1 MTRILKTVGAVVLLT
16 LIGCGNFTLPKKA
29 QVIANP
35 TYNLGLGETSF
46 ALKDYFSIEEL
57 SEMFGTAG
65 EENSS
70 SQVAVYDYIPDPAE
84 NLQRYAIHYSLGKID
99 LDVGSYLEDTNFDDI
114 NIDIPEQKIQ
124 IPTVDFTQSKTI
136 LEKQSGQTVSS
147 NYEISVPVEVSLD
160 TPNSSDGVSV
170 KKLVVQEGFLK
181 IQASNFNGV
190 SFKVDSGNPLTLT
203 IGDED
208 KEVTP
213 SEDGKSGTF
222 DLTGVTLIDTKDNG
236 GFKISGDVNLSGG
249 TVPDGGIKIEITGNI
264 DTIKSVSVELPEDVT
279 EQLERN
285 VAVDVTE
292 MAKSVSSVTFNT
304 VGAEGTFYSTL
315 PEGNEFDVSVAS
327 APLGLENLEQEI
339 SSGEQSVN
347 FFTAKNKTLTMD
359 SLKTGESY
367 KLPFTV
373 SVGLPKDND
382 GYYRFVNVKAGETY
396 TIGAQLKG
404 VLDWSEVSIK
414 QSAFAGEGSPLKG
427 EMSGIDLSSLKTTMD
442 ELFPDQPISSQIEF
456 TEIGIYPFI
465 TKPTGDILN
474 GIEASGVIQMT
485 YTNKDGNN
493 KIVLVGNSD
502 GSAGEIKLVEKGPAL
517 PESSDKPYTQDLDKA
532 VKENKV
538 SAEIDK
544 EEVSGMLNDYP
555 SDLALV
561 YDVKITGAGNEDI
574 SVSKK
579 DIDDI
584 NESGG
589 TTSISMDVVLTVPL
603 RIKLRGDAVTINMKP
618 VENDLLNRNGVS
630 GIDENIRKIFNSLE
644 QVTLAVDYENNFGSG
659 LTVKVKNTPKETSNG
674 MSIESIEAATF
685 EYELEELVASGSQT
699 LKIEIKGS
707 DIKDKILGAYPFAP
721 EITVKLTGEKEKDSD
736 DKYVVKIPREA
747 ELSADLRFSAGAS
760 INGVYDF
767 TKGTFEIVEGN

>member
-16 LIGCGNFTLPKKA
+16 LIGCSNFTLPKKA

-46 ALKDYFSIEEL
+46 ALKGYFSIEEL
-57 SEMFGTAG
+57 SEMFSTAG

-70 SQVAVYDYIPDPAE
+70 SQVAVYDYIPNPAD
-84 NLQRYAIHYSLGKID
+84 NLQQYAIHYSLGKID

-124 IPTVDFTQSKTI
+124 IPTVDLTQTRSI
-136 LEKQSGQTVSS
+136 LENQSGQEIIS
-147 NYEISVPVEVSLD
+147 NWPVSVPVEVSLD

-170 KKLVVQEGFLK
+170 EKLVVEKGSLK
-181 IQASNFNGV
+181 IQASNFGGV
-190 SFKVDSGNPLTLT
+190 SFNVDEGNPLTLT
-203 IGDED
+203 IDGKSIPVE
-208 KEVTP
+208 P
-213 SEDGKSGTF
+213 SEDEKSGTF

-236 GFKISGDVNLSGG
+236 GFQISGDVKLTGG
-249 TVPDGGIKIEITGNI
+249 TVPDGGIKIEITGSI
-264 DTIKSVSVELPEDVT
+264 DTIESVSVQLPEDVT
-279 EQLERN
+279 KQLERK

-292 MAKSVSSVTFNT
+292 MAKSVSSVMFSK

-315 PEGNEFDVSVAS
+315 PEGNEFDVSVKS
-327 APLGLENLEQEI
+327 DPLELEILEQEI

-347 FFTAKNKTLTMD
+347 FTEENKTLTMD

-367 KLPFTV
+367 TLPFTV

-396 TIGAQLKG
+396 TIGAQLKA

-414 QSAFAGEGSPLKG
+414 QTAFAGEGSPLKG

-442 ELFPDQPISSQIEF
+442 QLFPDQPISSQIEF

-465 TKPTGDILN
+465 TKPTGNFEFLKDIK
-474 GIEASGVIQMT
+474 AF
-485 YTNKDGNN
+485 
-493 KIVLVGNSD
+493 
-502 GSAGEIKLVEKGPAL
+502 GEIKMRYSGKEVILLDKNDEINLVDEGPAL

-544 EEVSGMLNDYP
+544 EKVSAMLNAYP

-561 YDVKITGAGNEDI
+561 YDVEITGAGNEDI
-574 SVSKK
+574 SISKEE
-579 DIDDI
+579 IDKI
-584 NESGG
+584 NEKGG

-603 RIKLRGDAVTINMKP
+603 KIKLPEGAVTINMKP
-618 VENDLLNRNGVS
+618 VENDLLNRSEVS

-659 LTVKVKNTPKETSNG
+659 LTVKVKNTPDEISNG
-674 MSIESIEAATF
+674 MSKEDAIF
-685 EYELEELVASGSQT
+685 VYEPEELVASGSQT
-699 LKIEIKGS
+699 LKIEIEGS

-721 EITVKLTGEKEKDSD
+721 EITVKLTGEKEDNSEY
-736 DKYVVKIPREA
+736 KYVKIPREA

>member
-16 LIGCGNFTLPKKA
+16 LIGCSNFTLPKKA

-46 ALKDYFSIEEL
+46 ALKDYFSVQKMQ
-57 SEMFGTAG
+57 EMFGGG
-65 EENSS
+65 EGDAS
-70 SQVAVYDYIPDPAE
+70 SQVAVYDYIPNPEE

-99 LDVGSYLEDTNFDDI
+99 LDVGSYLEDTNFDKI

-124 IPTVDFTQSKTI
+124 IPTVDLTQTQTI
-136 LEKQSGQTVSS
+136 LDKMGGQTVSS
-147 NYEISVPVEVSLD
+147 NYNVSVPVEVSLD

-170 KKLVVQEGFLK
+170 KKLVVQKGSLN
-181 IQASNFNGV
+181 IRASNFAGV
-190 SFKVDSGNPLTLT
+190 SFNVDKGKPLTLT
-203 IGDED
+203 IGDVD
-208 KEVTP
+208 REVEP

-236 GFKISGDVNLSGG
+236 GFKISGDVKLTGG
-249 TVPDGGIKIEITGNI
+249 TVPDGGIKIEITGSI
-264 DTIKSVSVELPEDVT
+264 DTIKSVSVKLPEDVT
-279 EQLERN
+279 KQLERN
-285 VAVDVTE
+285 VAVDMTE
-292 MAKSVSSVTFNT
+292 MAKSVSSVTFNK

-327 APLGLENLEQEI
+327 APLWSENLKQEI
-339 SSGEQSVN
+339 SYGEQSVD
-347 FFTAKNKTLTMD
+347 FTAENKKLTMD

-367 KLPFTV
+367 TLPFTV
-373 SVGLPKDND
+373 SVGLPKDTTD
-382 GYYRFVNVKAGETY
+382 QQFYCFTGVEAGKTY

-414 QSAFAGEGSPLKG
+414 QSAFAGADSPLKG
-427 EMSGIDLSSLKTTMD
+427 KMDDIDLSSLKTTMD
-442 ELFPDQPISSQIEF
+442 ELFPDQPVSSQIEF

-465 TKPTGDILN
+465 TKPTGNFEFLKDIK
-474 GIEASGVIQMT
+474 AF
-485 YTNKDGNN
+485 
-493 KIVLVGNSD
+493 
-502 GSAGEIKLVEKGPAL
+502 GEIKMRYSGKEVILLDKNDEINLVDEGPAL

-544 EEVSGMLNDYP
+544 DKEMVSAMLNAYP

-561 YDVKITGAGNEDI
+561 YDVEITGAGSGDI

-603 RIKLRGDAVTINMKP
+603 KIKLPEGDVTINMKP
-618 VENDLLNRNGVS
+618 VENDLLSRNGVS

-674 MSIESIEAATF
+674 MSIEDATF
-685 EYELEELVASGSQT
+685 EYEPEELVASGSQT
-699 LKIEIKGS
+699 LKIEIEGS

-721 EITVKLTGEKEKDSD
+721 EITVELTGEKDDNSD
-736 DKYVVKIPREA
+736 DRYVKIPREA

>member
-46 ALKDYFSIEEL
+46 ALKDYFSVQKMQ
-57 SEMFGTAG
+57 EMFGGG
-65 EENSS
+65 EGDAS
-70 SQVAVYDYIPDPAE
+70 SQVAVYDYIPNPAE
-84 NLQRYAIHYSLGKID
+84 NIQQYAIHYSLGKID

-124 IPTVDFTQSKTI
+124 IPTVDFTQTQPI
-136 LEKQSGQTVSS
+136 LEELGGQTVSS
-147 NYEISVPVEVSLD
+147 NYEVSVPVEVSLD

-170 KKLVVQEGFLK
+170 KKLVVQEGSLK

-203 IGDED
+203 IDGKSILVE
-208 KEVTP
+208 P

-222 DLTGVTLIDTKDNG
+222 DLTDLTGVTLIDTKDNG

-292 MAKSVSSVTFNT
+292 MAKSVSSVTFNK

-315 PEGNEFDVSVAS
+315 PKGNEFDVSVKLD
-327 APLGLENLEQEI
+327 PLELSETKTIDEPKKD
-339 SSGEQSVN
+339 V
-347 FFTAKNKTLTMD
+347 FFIVQDKPLAMNSLTD
-359 SLKTGESY
+359 NT
-367 KLPFTV
+367 LPFTV

-396 TIGAQLKG
+396 TIQARLKA
-404 VLDWSEVSIK
+404 VLDWSKVSIK
-414 QSAFAGEGSPLKG
+414 QSAFDGADSPLEG
-427 EMSGIDLSSLKTTMD
+427 EMIGIDLSSLKTTMD
-442 ELFPDQPISSQIEF
+442 ELFPDQPVSDQIEF

-474 GIEASGVIQMT
+474 NIEASGVIQMT

-502 GSAGEIKLVEKGPAL
+502 GSAGKIKLVEEGPAL

-532 VKENKV
+532 VEAGKV
-538 SAEIDK
+538 SAKIDK
-544 EEVSGMLNDYP
+544 EKVSGMLNAYP

-561 YDVKITGAGNEDI
+561 YDVGITGTGNEDI
-574 SVSKK
+574 SVSKEE
-579 DIDDI
+579 IDKI

-603 RIKLRGDAVTINMKP
+603 KIKLPEGDVTINMKP
-618 VENDLLNRNGVS
+618 VENDLLSRNGVS

-674 MSIESIEAATF
+674 MSIEDATF
-685 EYELEELVASGSQT
+685 EYEPEELVASGSQT
-699 LKIEIKGS
+699 LKIEIEGS

-721 EITVKLTGEKEKDSD
+721 EITVKLTGEKDDNSD
-736 DKYVVKIPREA
+736 DRYVKIPREA

>member
-16 LIGCGNFTLPKKA
+16 LIGCSNFTLPKKA

-46 ALKDYFSIEEL
+46 ALKDYFSVQKMQEI
-57 SEMFGTAG
+57 FGGG
-65 EENSS
+65 EGNAS

-84 NLQRYAIHYSLGKID
+84 NLQQYAIHYSLGKID
-99 LDVGSYLEDTNFDDI
+99 LDVGSYLEDTNFDKI

-124 IPTVDFTQSKTI
+124 IPTVDLTQTQTI
-136 LEKQSGQTVSS
+136 LDKMGGQTVSS
-147 NYEISVPVEVSLD
+147 NYNVSVPVEVSLD

-170 KKLVVQEGFLK
+170 KKLVVQKGSLN
-181 IQASNFNGV
+181 IRASNFAGV
-190 SFKVDSGNPLTLT
+190 SFNVDKGKPLTLT
-203 IGDED
+203 IGDVD
-208 KEVTP
+208 REVEP

-236 GFKISGDVNLSGG
+236 GFKISGDVKLTGG
-249 TVPDGGIKIEITGNI
+249 TVPDGGIKIEITGSI

-279 EQLERN
+279 KQLERN
-285 VAVDVTE
+285 VPVDVTE
-292 MAKSVSSVTFNT
+292 MAKSVSSVTFNK

-327 APLGLENLEQEI
+327 APLGLIKTEKI
-339 SSGEQSVN
+339 DKPKKDVS
-347 FFTAKNKTLTMD
+347 FTETGKTLTMD
-359 SLKTGESY
+359 SLTDNT
-367 KLPFTV
+367 LPFTV
-373 SVGLPKDND
+373 SVGLPKDTTD
-382 GYYRFVNVKAGETY
+382 QQFYCFTGVKAGETY
-396 TIGAQLKG
+396 TIQAKLKG

-414 QSAFAGEGSPLKG
+414 QSAFDGADSPLKG
-427 EMSGIDLSSLKTTMD
+427 EMIGIDLSSLKTTMD
-442 ELFPDQPISSQIEF
+442 ELFPDQPVSDQIEF

-465 TKPTGDILN
+465 TKPTGDFEFLKDIK
-474 GIEASGVIQMT
+474 AS
-485 YTNKDGNN
+485 
-493 KIVLVGNSD
+493 
-502 GSAGEIKLVEKGPAL
+502 GEIKMRYSGKEVILLDKNDEINLVDEGPAL

-544 EEVSGMLNDYP
+544 DKKKVSAMLNAYP

-561 YDVKITGAGNEDI
+561 YDVGITGTGNEDI
-574 SVSKK
+574 SVSKEE
-579 DIDDI
+579 IDKI

-674 MSIESIEAATF
+674 MSIESIEDATF
-685 EYELEELVASGSQT
+685 EYEPEELVASGSQT
-699 LKIEIKGS
+699 LKIEIEGS

-721 EITVKLTGEKEKDSD
+721 EITVKLTGEKDKDSD
-736 DKYVVKIPREA
+736 DKYKYVKIPREA

>member
-1 MTRILKTVGAVVLLT
+1 M
-16 LIGCGNFTLPKKA
+16 
-29 QVIANP
+29 
-35 TYNLGLGETSF
+35 
-46 ALKDYFSIEEL
+46 
-57 SEMFGTAG
+57 
-65 EENSS
+65 
-70 SQVAVYDYIPDPAE
+70 
-84 NLQRYAIHYSLGKID
+84 
-99 LDVGSYLEDTNFDDI
+99 
-114 NIDIPEQKIQ
+114 
-124 IPTVDFTQSKTI
+124 
-136 LEKQSGQTVSS
+136 
-147 NYEISVPVEVSLD
+147 
-160 TPNSSDGVSV
+160 
-170 KKLVVQEGFLK
+170 
-181 IQASNFNGV
+181 
-190 SFKVDSGNPLTLT
+190 
-203 IGDED
+203 
-208 KEVTP
+208 
-213 SEDGKSGTF
+213 
-222 DLTGVTLIDTKDNG
+222 
-236 GFKISGDVNLSGG
+236 
-249 TVPDGGIKIEITGNI
+249 
-264 DTIKSVSVELPEDVT
+264 
-279 EQLERN
+279 
-285 VAVDVTE
+285 
-292 MAKSVSSVTFNT
+292 
-304 VGAEGTFYSTL
+304 
-315 PEGNEFDVSVAS
+315 
-327 APLGLENLEQEI
+327 
-339 SSGEQSVN
+339 
-347 FFTAKNKTLTMD
+347 
-359 SLKTGESY
+359 
-367 KLPFTV
+367 
-373 SVGLPKDND
+373 
-382 GYYRFVNVKAGETY
+382 KAGETY

-456 TEIGIYPFI
+456 TEIGLYPFI

-618 VENDLLNRNGVS
+618 VDKDLLNRNGVS

-659 LTVKVKNTPKETSNG
+659 LTV
-674 MSIESIEAATF
+674 
-685 EYELEELVASGSQT
+685 ASGSQT

-721 EITVKLTGEKEKDSD
+721 EITVELTGEKEKDSKD
-736 DKYVVKIPREA
+736 RYVEIPREA

>member
-46 ALKDYFSIEEL
+46 ALKDYFSVQKMQ
-57 SEMFGTAG
+57 EMFGGG
-65 EENSS
+65 EGDAS
-70 SQVAVYDYIPDPAE
+70 SQVAVYDYIPNPAE
-84 NLQRYAIHYSLGKID
+84 NIQQYAIHYSLGKID

-124 IPTVDFTQSKTI
+124 IPTVDFTQTKTI
-136 LEKQSGQTVSS
+136 LKELGGKPVSPD
-147 NYEISVPVEVSLD
+147 YPIPPIPVSVSLD
-160 TPNSSDGVSV
+160 TPDSSDGIAV
-170 KKLVVQEGFLK
+170 KKLVVKEGELRVKAVEFD
-181 IQASNFNGV
+181 GV
-190 SFKVDSGNPLTLT
+190 SLDGLKLT
-203 IGDED
+203 IGSDIPG
-208 KEVTP
+208 T
-213 SEDGKSGTF
+213 SEDNGNTRTF
-222 DLTGVTLIDTKDNG
+222 DLAGVTLIDTKDNE
-236 GFKISGDVNLSGG
+236 GFKIDGNVNLSGG
-249 TVPDGGIKIEITGNI
+249 TVPAGGIKIEITCNI
-264 DTIKSVSVELPEDVT
+264 DTIESVSVELPEDVT

-292 MAKSVSSVTFNT
+292 MAKSVSSVTFNK

-327 APLGLENLEQEI
+327 APLRLENLEQEI

-347 FFTAKNKTLTMD
+347 FTAKNKTLTMD
-359 SLKTGESY
+359 SLKRGESY

-396 TIGAQLKG
+396 TIQARLKA
-404 VLDWSEVSIK
+404 VLDWSKVSIK

-474 GIEASGVIQMT
+474 NIEASGVIQMT
-485 YTNKDGNN
+485 YTNGNN

-502 GSAGEIKLVEKGPAL
+502 GSAGKIKLVEEGPAL

-532 VKENKV
+532 VEAGKV
-538 SAEIDK
+538 SAKIDK
-544 EEVSGMLNDYP
+544 EKVSGMLNAYP

-561 YDVKITGAGNEDI
+561 YDVGITGTGNEDI

-584 NESGG
+584 NDNGG

-603 RIKLRGDAVTINMKP
+603 KIKLRGDAVTINMKP

-685 EYELEELVASGSQT
+685 EYKPEELVASGSQT

-721 EITVKLTGEKEKDSD
+721 EITVKLTGEKEDNSEN
-736 DKYVVKIPREA
+736 KYVKIPREA

>member
-70 SQVAVYDYIPDPAE
+70 SQVAVYDYIPNPAE
-84 NLQRYAIHYSLGKID
+84 NLQQYAIHYSLGKID
-99 LDVGSYLEDTNFDDI
+99 LDVGSYLEDTNFDEI

-124 IPTVDFTQSKTI
+124 IPTVDFPQTQPI
-136 LEKQSGQTVSS
+136 LEELGGQTVSS

-170 KKLVVQEGFLK
+170 KKLVVEEGELRVKAVKF
-181 IQASNFNGV
+181 AGV
-190 SFKVDSGNPLTLT
+190 SFDVSVNPLTLT
-203 IGDED
+203 IGE
-208 KEVTP
+208 KTIPVTAI
-213 SEDGKSGTF
+213 DNGK
-222 DLTGVTLIDTKDNG
+222 TGVFNLAEAALDNE
-236 GFKISGDVNLSGG
+236 GFQISGNVNLSGG
-249 TVPDGGIKIEITGNI
+249 TVPAGGIKIEITCNI

-292 MAKSVSSVTFNT
+292 MAKSVSSVTFNK

-315 PEGNEFDVSVAS
+315 PKGNEFDVSVKS
-327 APLGLENLEQEI
+327 DPLDLDKTEKIDEPEKDV
-339 SSGEQSVN
+339 S
-347 FFTAKNKTLTMD
+347 FPATKKTLTMD
-359 SLKTGESY
+359 SLKRGESY
-367 KLPFTV
+367 TLPFTV
-373 SVGLPKDND
+373 SVGLPKDSD

-396 TIGAQLKG
+396 TIQARLKG
-404 VLDWSEVSIK
+404 VLDWSKVSIK
-414 QSAFAGEGSPLKG
+414 QSAFAEEGSPLKG
-427 EMSGIDLSSLKTTMD
+427 EMIGIDLSSLKTTMD
-442 ELFPDQPISSQIEF
+442 ELFPDQPISDQIEF

-474 GIEASGVIQMT
+474 NIEASGVIQMT
-485 YTNKDGNN
+485 YTNGNN
-493 KIVLVGNSD
+493 KIVLVGNPD
-502 GSAGEIKLVEKGPAL
+502 GSAGKIKLVEEGPAL

-532 VKENKV
+532 VEAGKV
-538 SAEIDK
+538 SAKIDK
-544 EEVSGMLNDYP
+544 EKVSGMLNAYP

-561 YDVKITGAGNEDI
+561 YDVGITGTGNEDI
-574 SVSKK
+574 SVSKEK
-579 DIDDI
+579 IDKI

-603 RIKLRGDAVTINMKP
+603 KIKLRDDAVTINMKP
-618 VENDLLNRNGVS
+618 VENDLLNRNGMS

-685 EYELEELVASGSQT
+685 EYKPEELVASGSQT

-721 EITVKLTGEKEKDSD
+721 EITVELTGEKDDNSE
-736 DKYVVKIPREA
+736 DKYVKIPREA

>member
-46 ALKDYFSIEEL
+46 ALKDYFSIEQMRD
-57 SEMFGTAG
+57 MFGTGG
-65 EENSS
+65 EETGS
-70 SQVAVYDYIPDPAE
+70 SQVSVYDYIPNPAE
-84 NLQRYAIHYSLGKID
+84 NIQQYAIHYSLGKID
-99 LDVGSYLEDTNFDDI
+99 LDVGSYLEDTNFDNI

-124 IPTVDFTQSKTI
+124 IPTVDLTQTQTI
-136 LEKQSGQTVSS
+136 LKELGGQTVSS
-147 NYEISVPVEVSLD
+147 NYEVSVPVEVSLD

-170 KKLVVQEGFLK
+170 KKLVVQEGELRVK
-181 IQASNFNGV
+181 AENFDGV

-203 IGDED
+203 IGDKSILVE
-208 KEVTP
+208 P

-222 DLTGVTLIDTKDNG
+222 DLAEVTLIDTKDNG
-236 GFKISGDVNLSGG
+236 GFKISGDVKLSGG
-249 TVPDGGIKIEITGNI
+249 TVPDGGIKIEITGSI
-264 DTIKSVSVELPEDVT
+264 DKIESVSVELPEDVT
-279 EQLERN
+279 EQLQKDIP
-285 VAVDVTE
+285 VDMTE

-304 VGAEGTFYSTL
+304 VGAEGTFDSTL
-315 PEGNEFDVSVAS
+315 PAGNEFYVSVKS
-327 APLGLENLEQEI
+327 DPLDLENLEQEI

-347 FFTAKNKTLTMD
+347 FTAKNKTLTMD

-367 KLPFTV
+367 TLPFTV
-373 SVGLPKDND
+373 SVGLPKDSD

-396 TIGAQLKG
+396 TIGAQLKA

-414 QSAFAGEGSPLKG
+414 QSAFAGEDSPLKG
-427 EMSGIDLSSLKTTMD
+427 EMGGIDLSSLKTTMD
-442 ELFPDQPISSQIEF
+442 ELFPDQPVSDQIEF

-465 TKPTGDILN
+465 TKPTGNFEFLKDIK
-474 GIEASGVIQMT
+474 AS
-485 YTNKDGNN
+485 
-493 KIVLVGNSD
+493 
-502 GSAGEIKLVEKGPAL
+502 GEIKMRYSGKEVILLDKTDDEINLVDEGPAL
-517 PESSDKPYTQDLDKA
+517 PESPDTPYTQDLDKA
-532 VKENKV
+532 VEEKKV
-538 SAEIDK
+538 SAKIDK
-544 EEVSGMLNDYP
+544 EDVSAMLNEYP

-561 YDVKITGAGNEDI
+561 YDVNVTGAGGGDI
-574 SVSKK
+574 TVTKEA
-579 DIDDI
+579 IDEI
-584 NESGG
+584 NKNGG

-603 RIKLRGDAVTINMKP
+603 KIKLPKGAVTIEMKP
-618 VENDLLNRNGVS
+618 VDKDLLNRDGVS
-630 GIDENIRKIFNSLE
+630 DIDENIRKIFNSLE

-674 MSIESIEAATF
+674 MSIESIEDATF
-685 EYELEELVASGSQT
+685 EYEPEELVASGSQT

-721 EITVKLTGEKEKDSD
+721 EITVKLTGEKEKDSN
-736 DKYVVKIPREA
+736 DKYVKIPREA

>member
-16 LIGCGNFTLPKKA
+16 LIGCSNFTLPKKA

-46 ALKDYFSIEEL
+46 ALKDYFSVQKMQ
-57 SEMFGTAG
+57 EMFGGG
-65 EENSS
+65 EGDAS
-70 SQVAVYDYIPDPAE
+70 SQVAVYDYIPNPEE

-99 LDVGSYLEDTNFDDI
+99 LDVGSYLEDTNFDKI

-124 IPTVDFTQSKTI
+124 IPTVDLTQTQTI
-136 LEKQSGQTVSS
+136 LDKMGGQTVSS
-147 NYEISVPVEVSLD
+147 NYNVSVPVEVSLD

-170 KKLVVQEGFLK
+170 KKLVVQKGSLN
-181 IQASNFNGV
+181 IRASNFAGV
-190 SFKVDSGNPLTLT
+190 SFNVDKGKPLTLT
-203 IGDED
+203 IGDVD
-208 KEVTP
+208 REVEP

-236 GFKISGDVNLSGG
+236 GFKISGDVKLTGG
-249 TVPDGGIKIEITGNI
+249 TVPDGGIKIEITGSI
-264 DTIKSVSVELPEDVT
+264 DTIKSVSVKLPEDVT
-279 EQLERN
+279 KQLERN
-285 VAVDVTE
+285 VAVDMTE
-292 MAKSVSSVTFNT
+292 MAKSVSSVTFNK

-327 APLGLENLEQEI
+327 APLWSENLKQEI
-339 SSGEQSVN
+339 SYGEQSVD
-347 FFTAKNKTLTMD
+347 FTAENKKLTMD

-367 KLPFTV
+367 TLPFTV
-373 SVGLPKDND
+373 SVGLPKDTTD
-382 GYYRFVNVKAGETY
+382 QQFYCFTGVEAGKTY

-414 QSAFAGEGSPLKG
+414 QSAFAGADSPLKG
-427 EMSGIDLSSLKTTMD
+427 KMDDIDLSSLKTTMD
-442 ELFPDQPISSQIEF
+442 ELFPDQPISDQIEF

-465 TKPTGDILN
+465 TKPTGNFEFLKDIK
-474 GIEASGVIQMT
+474 AS
-485 YTNKDGNN
+485 
-493 KIVLVGNSD
+493 
-502 GSAGEIKLVEKGPAL
+502 GEIKMRYSGKEVILLDKNDEINLVDEGPAL
-517 PESSDKPYTQDLDKA
+517 PESSDKPYTRDLDKA
-532 VKENKV
+532 VEAGKV
-538 SAEIDK
+538 SAKIDK
-544 EEVSGMLNDYP
+544 EKVSAMLNAYP

-561 YDVKITGAGNEDI
+561 YDVGITGTGNEDI
-574 SVSKK
+574 SVSKEK
-579 DIDDI
+579 IDKI

-603 RIKLRGDAVTINMKP
+603 KIKLRDDAVTINMKP
-618 VENDLLNRNGVS
+618 VENDLLNRSGMS

-685 EYELEELVASGSQT
+685 EYKPEELVASGSQT

-721 EITVKLTGEKEKDSD
+721 EITVKLTGEKDDNSE
-736 DKYVVKIPREA
+736 DKYVKIPREA

>member
-57 SEMFGTAG
+57 REMFGTAG

-70 SQVAVYDYIPDPAE
+70 SQVAVYDYIPNPEE

-114 NIDIPEQKIQ
+114 NIDIPEQKIE
-124 IPTVDFTQSKTI
+124 IPTVDLTQTQPI
-136 LEKQSGQTVSS
+136 LEELGGQTVSS
-147 NYEISVPVEVSLD
+147 DYQISVPVEVSLD

-170 KKLVVQEGFLK
+170 KKLVVEEGFLK
-181 IQASNFNGV
+181 IQASNFDGV
-190 SFKVDSGNPLTLT
+190 SFGVSVNPLTLT
-203 IGDED
+203 IGEKTIPVKAIDN
-208 KEVTP
+208 
-213 SEDGKSGTF
+213 GKTGVF
-222 DLTGVTLIDTKDNG
+222 DLAGAALIDTKDNG

-249 TVPDGGIKIEITGNI
+249 TVPDGGIKIEITGSI
-264 DTIKSVSVELPEDVT
+264 ATIESVSVELPEDVT

-285 VAVDVTE
+285 VAVDMTE
-292 MAKSVSSVTFNT
+292 MAKSVSSVTFNK

-315 PEGNEFDVSVAS
+315 PEGNEFYVSVKSDRLGLSKTETIDEPKKDVS
-327 APLGLENLEQEI
+327 
-339 SSGEQSVN
+339 
-347 FFTAKNKTLTMD
+347 FTATKKTLTMD

-367 KLPFTV
+367 TLPFTV
-373 SVGLPKDND
+373 SVGLPKDTTD
-382 GYYRFVNVKAGETY
+382 QQFYCFTGVKAGETY
-396 TIGAQLKG
+396 TIQAKLKG

-414 QSAFAGEGSPLKG
+414 QSAFDGADSPLKG

-442 ELFPDQPISSQIEF
+442 ELFPDQPISDQIEF

-474 GIEASGVIQMT
+474 NIEASGVIQMT

-502 GSAGEIKLVEKGPAL
+502 GSAGEIKLVEEGPAL

-532 VKENKV
+532 VEAGKV

-544 EEVSGMLNDYP
+544 ETVSAMLNDYP

-574 SVSKK
+574 TVKK
-579 DIDDI
+579 EDIDKI
-584 NESGG
+584 NASGG

-603 RIKLRGDAVTINMKP
+603 KIKLRGDAVTINMKP
-618 VENDLLNRNGVS
+618 VDKDLLDRNGVS

-659 LTVKVKNTPKETSNG
+659 LTVKVKNTPAETSNG
-674 MSIESIEAATF
+674 MSKEDATF
-685 EYELEELVASGSQT
+685 EYEPEELVASGSQT
-699 LKIEIKGS
+699 LKIEIEGS

-721 EITVKLTGEKEKDSD
+721 EITVKLTGEKDDNSD
-736 DKYVVKIPREA
+736 DKYVKIPREA

>member
-57 SEMFGTAG
+57 REMFGTAG

-84 NLQRYAIHYSLGKID
+84 NLQQYAIHYSLGKID

-367 KLPFTV
+367 TLPFTV

-396 TIGAQLKG
+396 TIGAQLKA
-404 VLDWSEVSIK
+404 VLDWSKVSIK
-414 QSAFAGEGSPLKG
+414 QSVFAGADSPLKG

-442 ELFPDQPISSQIEF
+442 QLFPDQPVSDQIEF

-465 TKPTGDILN
+465 TKPTGDFEFLKDIK
-474 GIEASGVIQMT
+474 AS
-485 YTNKDGNN
+485 
-493 KIVLVGNSD
+493 
-502 GSAGEIKLVEKGPAL
+502 GEIKMRYSGKEVILLDKDKTINLVDEGPAL

-532 VKENKV
+532 VEAGKV

-544 EEVSGMLNDYP
+544 DKKKVSAMLNAYP

-561 YDVKITGAGNEDI
+561 YDVEITGADSGDI
-574 SVSKK
+574 SISKGV
-579 DIDDI
+579 IDNI
-584 NESGG
+584 NDNGG

-603 RIKLRGDAVTINMKP
+603 KIKLPEGAVTINMKP
-618 VENDLLNRNGVS
+618 VENDLLNRRNGVS
-630 GIDENIRKIFNSLE
+630 GIDEDIRKIFNSLE

-659 LTVKVKNTPKETSNG
+659 LTVKVKNTPTETSNG

-685 EYELEELVASGSQT
+685 EYEPEELVASGSQT

-721 EITVKLTGEKEKDSD
+721 EITVKLTGEKDKDSD

>member
-16 LIGCGNFTLPKKA
+16 LIGCSNFTLPKKA

-46 ALKDYFSIEEL
+46 ALKDYFSIQKMQ
-57 SEMFGTAG
+57 EMFSGG

-70 SQVAVYDYIPDPAE
+70 SQVAVYDYIPNPAD

-99 LDVGSYLEDTNFDDI
+99 LDVGSYLEDTNFDNI
-114 NIDIPEQKIQ
+114 NIDIPEQKIE
-124 IPTVDFTQSKTI
+124 IPIVDLTQTQTI
-136 LEKQSGQTVSS
+136 LDKMGGQTVSS
-147 NYEISVPVEVSLD
+147 NYNVSVPVEVSLD

-170 KKLVVQEGFLK
+170 EKLVVQEGFLK
-181 IQASNFNGV
+181 IQASNFEGV
-190 SFKVDSGNPLTLT
+190 SFKVDSENLLTLT

-208 KEVTP
+208 KEVKP

-249 TVPDGGIKIEITGNI
+249 TVPDGGIKIEITGSI
-264 DTIKSVSVELPEDVT
+264 VTIESVSVELPEDVT
-279 EQLERN
+279 KQLERN
-285 VAVDVTE
+285 VPVDVTE
-292 MAKSVSSVTFNT
+292 MAKSVSSVTFNK

-315 PEGNEFDVSVAS
+315 PEGNEFYVSVKS
-327 APLGLENLEQEI
+327 DPLGLEILEQEI
-339 SSGEQSVN
+339 SSGERSVD
-347 FFTAKNKTLTMD
+347 FTEKNKTLTMN
-359 SLKTGESY
+359 SLTDNT
-367 KLPFTV
+367 LPFTV
-373 SVGLPKDND
+373 SVGLPKDTTD
-382 GYYRFVNVKAGETY
+382 QQFYCFTGVEAGKTY
-396 TIGAQLKG
+396 KIGAQLKG

-414 QSAFAGEGSPLKG
+414 QSAFAGEGGPLKG
-427 EMSGIDLSSLKTTMD
+427 EMGGIDLSSLKTTMD
-442 ELFPDQPISSQIEF
+442 ELFPDQPVSDQIEF

-465 TKPTGDILN
+465 TKPTGNFEFLKDIK
-474 GIEASGVIQMT
+474 AS
-485 YTNKDGNN
+485 
-493 KIVLVGNSD
+493 
-502 GSAGEIKLVEKGPAL
+502 GEIKMRYSGEEVILLDKNDEINLVDEGPAL

-544 EEVSGMLNDYP
+544 DKKKVSAMLNAYP

-561 YDVKITGAGNEDI
+561 YDVGITGTGNGGIRI
-574 SVSKK
+574 SK
-579 DIDDI
+579 DEIDKI
-584 NESGG
+584 NERGG

-603 RIKLRGDAVTINMKP
+603 KIKLPEGAVTINMKP
-618 VENDLLNRNGVS
+618 VENDLLNRSGVS

-685 EYELEELVASGSQT
+685 EYKPEELVASGSQT
-699 LKIEIKGS
+699 LKIEIEGS

-721 EITVKLTGEKEKDSD
+721 EITVKLTGEKEDNSD
-736 DKYVVKIPREA
+736 YRYVKIPREA

>member
-16 LIGCGNFTLPKKA
+16 FIGCSNFTLPKKA

-35 TYNLGLGETSF
+35 TYNLGLGETRF

-70 SQVAVYDYIPDPAE
+70 SQVAVYDYIPNPED

-114 NIDIPEQKIQ
+114 NIDIPEQTIQ
-124 IPTVDFTQSKTI
+124 IPTVDLTQTQTI
-136 LEKQSGQTVSS
+136 LKELGGQTVSS
-147 NYEISVPVEVSLD
+147 NYKVSVPVEVSLD

-170 KKLVVQEGFLK
+170 KKLVVQKGFLK

-203 IGDED
+203 IGGKSILVD
-208 KEVTP
+208 P

-222 DLTGVTLIDTKDNG
+222 DLEEVTLIDTKDNG

-249 TVPDGGIKIEITGNI
+249 TVPDGGIKIEITGSI
-264 DTIKSVSVELPEDVT
+264 ATIESVSVELPEDVT

-292 MAKSVSSVTFNT
+292 MAKSVSSVTFNK

-315 PEGNEFDVSVAS
+315 PEGNEFYVSVKSDRLGLSKTETIDEPKKDVS
-327 APLGLENLEQEI
+327 
-339 SSGEQSVN
+339 
-347 FFTAKNKTLTMD
+347 FTATKKTLTMD

-367 KLPFTV
+367 TLPFTV
-373 SVGLPKDND
+373 SVGLPKDTTD
-382 GYYRFVNVKAGETY
+382 QQFYCFTGVKAGETY
-396 TIGAQLKG
+396 TIQARLKG

-414 QSAFAGEGSPLKG
+414 QSAFDGADSPLKG
-427 EMSGIDLSSLKTTMD
+427 EMIGIDLSSLKTTMD
-442 ELFPDQPISSQIEF
+442 ELFPDQPVSDQIEF

-465 TKPTGDILN
+465 TKPTGDFEFLKDIK
-474 GIEASGVIQMT
+474 AS
-485 YTNKDGNN
+485 
-493 KIVLVGNSD
+493 
-502 GSAGEIKLVEKGPAL
+502 GEIKMRYSGKEVILLDKNDEINLVDEGPAL

-561 YDVKITGAGNEDI
+561 YDVGITGTGNGGIRI
-574 SVSKK
+574 SK
-579 DIDDI
+579 DEIDKI
-584 NESGG
+584 NERGG

-603 RIKLRGDAVTINMKP
+603 KIKLRGDAVTINMKP
-618 VENDLLNRNGVS
+618 VENDLLNRSGVS

-659 LTVKVKNTPKETSNG
+659 LTVKVKNTPTETSNG

-685 EYELEELVASGSQT
+685 EYKPEELVASGSQT
-699 LKIEIKGS
+699 LEIEIEGS

-721 EITVKLTGEKEKDSD
+721 EITVELTGGKEKDSD
-736 DKYVVKIPREA
+736 DKYVKIPREA

>member
-16 LIGCGNFTLPKKA
+16 LIGCSNFTLPKKA

-46 ALKDYFSIEEL
+46 ALKDYFSVQKMQ
-57 SEMFGTAG
+57 EMFGGG
-65 EENSS
+65 EGDAS
-70 SQVAVYDYIPDPAE
+70 SQVAVYDYIPNPAD

-99 LDVGSYLEDTNFDDI
+99 LDVGSYLEDTNFDNI
-114 NIDIPEQKIQ
+114 NIDIPEQKIE
-124 IPTVDFTQSKTI
+124 IPIVDLTQTQTI
-136 LEKQSGQTVSS
+136 LDKMGGQTVSS
-147 NYEISVPVEVSLD
+147 NYNVSVPVEVSLD

-170 KKLVVQEGFLK
+170 EKLVVQEGFLK
-181 IQASNFNGV
+181 IQASNFEGV
-190 SFKVDSGNPLTLT
+190 SFKVDSENLLTLT

-208 KEVTP
+208 KEVKP

-249 TVPDGGIKIEITGNI
+249 TVPDGGIKIEITGSI
-264 DTIKSVSVELPEDVT
+264 VTIESVSVELPEDVT
-279 EQLERN
+279 KQLERN
-285 VAVDVTE
+285 VPVDVTE
-292 MAKSVSSVTFNT
+292 MAKSVSSVTFNK

-315 PEGNEFDVSVAS
+315 PEGNEFYVSVKS
-327 APLGLENLEQEI
+327 DPLGLEILEQEI
-339 SSGEQSVN
+339 SSGERSVD
-347 FFTAKNKTLTMD
+347 FTEKNKTLTMN
-359 SLKTGESY
+359 SLTDNT
-367 KLPFTV
+367 LPFTV
-373 SVGLPKDND
+373 SVGLPKDTTD
-382 GYYRFVNVKAGETY
+382 QQFYCFTGVEAGKTY
-396 TIGAQLKG
+396 KIGAQLKG

-414 QSAFAGEGSPLKG
+414 QSAFAGEGGPLKG
-427 EMSGIDLSSLKTTMD
+427 EMGGIDLSSLKTTMD
-442 ELFPDQPISSQIEF
+442 ELFPDQPVSDQIEF

-474 GIEASGVIQMT
+474 GIEASGEIKMT
-485 YTNKDGNN
+485 YTNKGGNN
-493 KIVLVGNSD
+493 EIFLVGNSD
-502 GSAGEIKLVEKGPAL
+502 GSAGKIKLVEKGPAL

-532 VKENKV
+532 
-538 SAEIDK
+538 ADAG
-544 EEVSGMLNDYP
+544 EVSIPMTSEEKAQISDMLNDYP

-561 YDVKITGAGNEDI
+561 YDVKITGAGNKDI
-574 SVSKK
+574 TVEKK

-603 RIKLRGDAVTINMKP
+603 KIKLPEGAVTINMKP
-618 VENDLLNRNGVS
+618 VENDLLSRNGVS

-659 LTVKVKNTPKETSNG
+659 LTVKVKNTPEDTSNDD
-674 MSIESIEAATF
+674 MSIEDATF

-699 LKIEIKGS
+699 LKIEIEGS

-721 EITVKLTGEKEKDSD
+721 EITVELTGEKDDNSD
-736 DKYVVKIPREA
+736 DRYVKIPREA

>member
-46 ALKDYFSIEEL
+46 ALKEYFSIEEL
-57 SEMFGTAG
+57 RKMFDTAG

-70 SQVAVYDYIPDPAE
+70 SQVAVYDYIPNPAE
-84 NLQRYAIHYSLGKID
+84 NLQQYAIHYSLGKID

-124 IPTVDFTQSKTI
+124 IPTVDFTQTQTI
-136 LEKQSGQTVSS
+136 LEELGGQTVSS
-147 NYEISVPVEVSLD
+147 NYEVSVPVEVSLD

-249 TVPDGGIKIEITGNI
+249 TVPAGGIKIEITCNI
-264 DTIKSVSVELPEDVT
+264 DTIESVSVELPEDVT

-285 VAVDVTE
+285 VPVDVTE
-292 MAKSVSSVTFNT
+292 MAKSVSSVTFNK

-315 PEGNEFDVSVAS
+315 PEGNEFDVSVKS
-327 APLGLENLEQEI
+327 DPLRLNNTETIDKPQQDV
-339 SSGEQSVN
+339 S
-347 FFTAKNKTLTMD
+347 FTVQGKPLAMNSLTD
-359 SLKTGESY
+359 NT
-367 KLPFTV
+367 LPFIV
-373 SVGLPKDND
+373 SVGLPKDSE

-414 QSAFAGEGSPLKG
+414 QSAFDGADSPLKG
-427 EMSGIDLSSLKTTMD
+427 KMSGIDLSSLKTTMD

-456 TEIGIYPFI
+456 TEIGLYPFI

-584 NESGG
+584 NKNGG

-603 RIKLRGDAVTINMKP
+603 RIKLQGDAVTIEMKP
-618 VENDLLNRNGVS
+618 VDKDLLNRSEVS

-659 LTVKVKNTPKETSNG
+659 LTVKVKNTPTETSNG
-674 MSIESIEAATF
+674 MSIEDATF
-685 EYELEELVASGSQT
+685 EYKPEELVASGSQT

-721 EITVKLTGEKEKDSD
+721 EITVELTGEKEKDSKD
-736 DKYVVKIPREA
+736 RYVEIPREA

>member
-57 SEMFGTAG
+57 REMFDTAG

-70 SQVAVYDYIPDPAE
+70 SQVAVYDYIPNPAE
-84 NLQRYAIHYSLGKID
+84 NIQQYAIHYSLGKID

-114 NIDIPEQKIQ
+114 NIDIPEQKIE
-124 IPTVDFTQSKTI
+124 IPTVELTQTRSI
-136 LEKQSGQTVSS
+136 LEEQSGQTVSS
-147 NYEISVPVEVSLD
+147 NYEVSVPVEVSLD

-170 KKLVVQEGFLK
+170 KKLVVQKGSLK
-181 IQASNFNGV
+181 IQASNFAGV
-190 SFKVDSGNPLTLT
+190 SFNVDEGKRLTLT
-203 IGDED
+203 ISGKSILVE
-208 KEVTP
+208 P

-222 DLTGVTLIDTKDNG
+222 DLAGVTLIDTKDNE
-236 GFKISGDVNLSGG
+236 GFQISGDVKLTGG
-249 TVPDGGIKIEITGNI
+249 TVPDGGIKIEITGSI
-264 DTIKSVSVELPEDVT
+264 ATIESVSVELSEDVT
-279 EQLERN
+279 GQLEKTID
-285 VAVDVTE
+285 VDVTE
-292 MAKSVSSVTFNT
+292 MAKSVSSVTFSK

-315 PEGNEFDVSVAS
+315 PEGNEFYVSVKS

-347 FFTAKNKTLTMD
+347 FTAENKTLTMD

-367 KLPFTV
+367 TLPFTV
-373 SVGLPKDND
+373 SVRLPKDSD

-396 TIGAQLKG
+396 TIGAQLKA
-404 VLDWSEVSIK
+404 VLDWSKVSIK
-414 QSAFAGEGSPLKG
+414 QSVFAGADSPLKG

-442 ELFPDQPISSQIEF
+442 QLFPDQPVSDQIEF

-465 TKPTGDILN
+465 TKPTGDFEFLKDIK
-474 GIEASGVIQMT
+474 AS
-485 YTNKDGNN
+485 
-493 KIVLVGNSD
+493 
-502 GSAGEIKLVEKGPAL
+502 GEIKMRYSGKEVILLDKDKTINLVDEGPAL

-532 VKENKV
+532 VEAGKV

-544 EEVSGMLNDYP
+544 DKKKVSAMLNAYP

-561 YDVKITGAGNEDI
+561 YDVGITGTGNEDI

-579 DIDDI
+579 DID
-584 NESGG
+584 ESGG

-603 RIKLRGDAVTINMKP
+603 KIKLPEGAVTINMKP
-618 VENDLLNRNGVS
+618 VENDLLNRRNGVS

-659 LTVKVKNTPKETSNG
+659 LTVKVKNTPTETSNG
-674 MSIESIEAATF
+674 MSKEDIEDATF
-685 EYELEELVASGSQT
+685 EYEPEELVASGSQT
-699 LKIEIKGS
+699 LKIEIEGS

-721 EITVKLTGEKEKDSD
+721 EITVKLTGEKDKDSD
-736 DKYVVKIPREA
+736 DKYKYVKIPREA

>member
-57 SEMFGTAG
+57 REMFGTAG

-70 SQVAVYDYIPDPAE
+70 SQVAVYDYIPNPAE
-84 NLQRYAIHYSLGKID
+84 NLQQYAIHYSLGKID

-114 NIDIPEQKIQ
+114 NIDIPEQKIE
-124 IPTVDFTQSKTI
+124 IPTVDLTQTQII
-136 LEKQSGQTVSS
+136 LEELGGQTVSS

-181 IQASNFNGV
+181 IQASNFEGV
-190 SFKVDSGNPLTLT
+190 SFDVSVNPLTLT
-203 IGDED
+203 IGGKSILVD
-208 KEVTP
+208 P

-222 DLTGVTLIDTKDNG
+222 NLAEAALDNE
-236 GFKISGDVNLSGG
+236 GFQISGDVNLSGG
-249 TVPDGGIKIEITGNI
+249 TVPAGGIKIEITCNI

-292 MAKSVSSVTFNT
+292 MAKSVSSVTFNK

-315 PEGNEFDVSVAS
+315 PKGNEFDVSVKS
-327 APLGLENLEQEI
+327 GPLDWDKTEKIDEPKKD
-339 SSGEQSVN
+339 V
-347 FFTAKNKTLTMD
+347 FFTETGKTLTMD
-359 SLKTGESY
+359 SLTDN
-367 KLPFTV
+367 KLPFAV
-373 SVGLPKDND
+373 SVGLPKDSD

-396 TIGAQLKG
+396 TIQARLKA

-427 EMSGIDLSSLKTTMD
+427 EMIGIDLSSLKTTMD

-465 TKPTGDILN
+465 TKPTGNFEFLKDIK
-474 GIEASGVIQMT
+474 AS
-485 YTNKDGNN
+485 
-493 KIVLVGNSD
+493 
-502 GSAGEIKLVEKGPAL
+502 GEIKMRYSGKEVILLDKNDEINLVDEGPAL

-544 EEVSGMLNDYP
+544 DKKKVSAMLNAYP

-561 YDVKITGAGNEDI
+561 YDVGITGTGNGGIRI
-574 SVSKK
+574 SK
-579 DIDDI
+579 DEIDKI
-584 NESGG
+584 NERGG

-603 RIKLRGDAVTINMKP
+603 KIKLPEGAVTINMKP
-618 VENDLLNRNGVS
+618 VENDLLNRSGVS

-659 LTVKVKNTPKETSNG
+659 LTVKVKNTPDETSNG
-674 MSIESIEAATF
+674 MSKEDATF
-685 EYELEELVASGSQT
+685 EYKPEELVASGSQT
-699 LKIEIKGS
+699 LKIEIEGS

-721 EITVKLTGEKEKDSD
+721 EITVKLTGEKEDNSD
-736 DKYVVKIPREA
+736 YRYVKIPREA

>member
-16 LIGCGNFTLPKKA
+16 LIGCSNFTLPKKA

-46 ALKDYFSIEEL
+46 PLKDYFSIEEL
-57 SEMFGTAG
+57 QKMFDTAG

-84 NLQRYAIHYSLGKID
+84 NLQQYAIHYSLGKID
-99 LDVGSYLEDTNFDDI
+99 FNVGSYLEDTNFDDI
-114 NIDIPEQKIQ
+114 TVDIPEQKIQ
-124 IPTVDFTQSKTI
+124 IPTVDFTQTQII
-136 LEKQSGQTVSS
+136 LEEQSGQTVSS
-147 NYEISVPVEVSLD
+147 NWPVSVPVKVSLD

-170 KKLVVQEGFLK
+170 KKLVVGEGSLT
-181 IQASNFNGV
+181 IRASFDGV
-190 SFKVDSGNPLTLT
+190 SFNVDEGKPLTLT
-203 IGDED
+203 IGGED
-208 KEVTP
+208 KEVDP
-213 SEDGKSGTF
+213 SEDGNSGTF
-222 DLTGVTLIDTKDNG
+222 DLTGVTLIDTKDNE
-236 GFKISGDVNLSGG
+236 GFQISGDVKLTGG
-249 TVPDGGIKIEITGNI
+249 TVPDDGIKIEITGSI
-264 DTIKSVSVELPEDVT
+264 VTIESVSVELPEAVT
-279 EQLERN
+279 EQLQKDIP
-285 VAVDVTE
+285 VDVTE
-292 MAKSVSSVTFNT
+292 MAKSVSSVTFNK
-304 VGAEGTFYSTL
+304 VGAKGTFYSTL
-315 PEGNEFDVSVAS
+315 PEGNEFDVSVKS
-327 APLGLENLEQEI
+327 DPLGLKDLKREI
-339 SSGEQSVN
+339 SYGEQSVD
-347 FFTAKNKTLTMD
+347 FTADKKILAMNSLTD
-359 SLKTGESY
+359 NT
-367 KLPFTV
+367 LPFTV

-396 TIGAQLKG
+396 TIGAQLKA

-414 QSAFAGEGSPLKG
+414 QTAFAGEGSPLKG

-442 ELFPDQPISSQIEF
+442 QLFPDQPISSQIEF

-465 TKPTGDILN
+465 TKPTGDFKFLKDIK
-474 GIEASGVIQMT
+474 AS
-485 YTNKDGNN
+485 
-493 KIVLVGNSD
+493 
-502 GSAGEIKLVEKGPAL
+502 GEIKMRYSGEEVILLDKTDAINLVDEGPAL

-538 SAEIDK
+538 SAPIDK
-544 EEVSGMLNDYP
+544 EKVSAMLNAYP

-561 YDVKITGAGNEDI
+561 YDVGITGADSGDI

-579 DIDDI
+579 DIDKI
-584 NESGG
+584 NENGG

-603 RIKLRGDAVTINMKP
+603 KIKLREGAVTINMKP
-618 VENDLLNRNGVS
+618 VDKDLLNRRGVS

-659 LTVKVKNTPKETSNG
+659 LTVKVKNTPTETSNG
-674 MSIESIEAATF
+674 MSKEDIEDATF
-685 EYELEELVASGSQT
+685 EYEPEELVASGSQT

-721 EITVKLTGEKEKDSD
+721 EITVELTGEKEKDSD
-736 DKYVVKIPREA
+736 ITLVKIPREA

>member
-16 LIGCGNFTLPKKA
+16 LIGCSNFTLPKKA

-46 ALKDYFSIEEL
+46 ALKNYFSIEEL
-57 SEMFGTAG
+57 SEMFSTAG

-84 NLQRYAIHYSLGKID
+84 NLQQYAIHYSLGKID

-124 IPTVDFTQSKTI
+124 IPTVDLTQTQTI
-136 LEKQSGQTVSS
+136 LEEQSGQTVSR
-147 NYEISVPVEVSLD
+147 NYNVSVPVEVSLD

-170 KKLVVQEGFLK
+170 KKLVVEEGYLN
-181 IQASNFNGV
+181 IRASNFDGV
-190 SFKVDSGNPLTLT
+190 SFNVDKEKRLTLT
-203 IGDED
+203 IDGKSILVD
-208 KEVTP
+208 P

-222 DLTGVTLIDTKDNG
+222 DLTGVTLIDTQDNG
-236 GFKISGDVNLSGG
+236 GFKISGDVKLTGG
-249 TVPDGGIKIEITGNI
+249 TVPNGGIKIEITGSI
-264 DTIKSVSVELPEDVT
+264 GTIKSVSVELPEVVT

-285 VAVDVTE
+285 VPVDVTE
-292 MAKSVSSVTFNT
+292 MAKSVSSVTFNK

-315 PEGNEFDVSVAS
+315 PKGNEFDVSVAS
-327 APLGLENLEQEI
+327 APLGLSKTEKIDEPKKDV
-339 SSGEQSVN
+339 S
-347 FFTAKNKTLTMD
+347 FTESKKTLTMN
-359 SLKTGESY
+359 SLTDN

-373 SVGLPKDND
+373 SVGLPKDTTD
-382 GYYRFVNVKAGETY
+382 QQFYCFTGVKAGETY
-396 TIGAQLKG
+396 TIGARLKA

-414 QSAFAGEGSPLKG
+414 QSAFAGGAGSPLKG
-427 EMSGIDLSSLKTTMD
+427 KMDGIDLSSLKTTMD

-465 TKPTGDILN
+465 TKPTGNILN
-474 GIEASGVIQMT
+474 NIEASGVIQMT
-485 YTNKDGNN
+485 YTNKDGNK

-502 GSAGEIKLVEKGPAL
+502 GSAGKINLVDEGPAL

-544 EEVSGMLNDYP
+544 ETVSGMLNDYP

-584 NESGG
+584 NKNGG

-603 RIKLRGDAVTINMKP
+603 KIKLPKDAVTIEMKP
-618 VENDLLNRNGVS
+618 VENDLLNRDGVS

-659 LTVKVKNTPKETSNG
+659 LTVKVKNTPTETSNG
-674 MSIESIEAATF
+674 MSIEDATF
-685 EYELEELVASGSQT
+685 EYKPEELVASGSQT
-699 LKIEIKGS
+699 LKIEIEGS

-721 EITVKLTGEKEKDSD
+721 EITVKLTGKKEKDSED
-736 DKYVVKIPREA
+736 RCVEIPREA

>member
-16 LIGCGNFTLPKKA
+16 LIGCSNFTLPKKA

-46 ALKDYFSIEEL
+46 ALKDYFSIQKMQ
-57 SEMFGTAG
+57 EMFSGG

-70 SQVAVYDYIPDPAE
+70 SQVAVYDYIPNPAD

-99 LDVGSYLEDTNFDDI
+99 LDVGSYLEDTNFDNI
-114 NIDIPEQKIQ
+114 NIDIPEQKIE
-124 IPTVDFTQSKTI
+124 IPIVDLTQTQTI
-136 LEKQSGQTVSS
+136 LDKMGGQTVSS
-147 NYEISVPVEVSLD
+147 NYNVSVPVEVSLD

-170 KKLVVQEGFLK
+170 EKLVVQEGFLK
-181 IQASNFNGV
+181 IQASNFEGV
-190 SFKVDSGNPLTLT
+190 SFKVDSENLLTLT

-208 KEVTP
+208 KEVKP

-249 TVPDGGIKIEITGNI
+249 TVPDGGIKIEITGSI
-264 DTIKSVSVELPEDVT
+264 VTIESVSVELPEDVT
-279 EQLERN
+279 KQLERN
-285 VAVDVTE
+285 VPVDVTE
-292 MAKSVSSVTFNT
+292 MAKSVSSVTFNK

-315 PEGNEFDVSVAS
+315 PEGNEFYVSVKS
-327 APLGLENLEQEI
+327 DPLGLEILEQEI
-339 SSGEQSVN
+339 SSGERSVD
-347 FFTAKNKTLTMD
+347 FTEKNKTLTMN
-359 SLKTGESY
+359 SLTDNT
-367 KLPFTV
+367 LPFTV
-373 SVGLPKDND
+373 SVGLPKDTTD
-382 GYYRFVNVKAGETY
+382 QQFYCFTGVEAGKTY
-396 TIGAQLKG
+396 KIGAQLKG

-414 QSAFAGEGSPLKG
+414 QSAFAGEGGPLKG
-427 EMSGIDLSSLKTTMD
+427 EMGGIDLSSLKTTMD
-442 ELFPDQPISSQIEF
+442 ELFPDQPVSDQIEF

-474 GIEASGVIQMT
+474 GIEASGEIKMT
-485 YTNKDGNN
+485 YTNKGGNN
-493 KIVLVGNSD
+493 EIFLVGNSD
-502 GSAGEIKLVEKGPAL
+502 GSAGKIKLVEKGPAL

-532 VKENKV
+532 
-538 SAEIDK
+538 ADAG
-544 EEVSGMLNDYP
+544 EVSIPMTSEEKAQISDMLNDYP

-561 YDVKITGAGNEDI
+561 YDVKITGAGNKDI
-574 SVSKK
+574 TVEKK

-603 RIKLRGDAVTINMKP
+603 KIKLPEGAVTINMKP
-618 VENDLLNRNGVS
+618 VENDLLSRNGVS

-659 LTVKVKNTPKETSNG
+659 LTVKVKNTPTETSNG
-674 MSIESIEAATF
+674 MSIEDATF
-685 EYELEELVASGSQT
+685 EYKPEELVASGSQT

-721 EITVKLTGEKEKDSD
+721 EITVELTGEKEKDSE
-736 DKYVVKIPREA
+736 YRYVKIPREA

>member
-16 LIGCGNFTLPKKA
+16 LIGCSNFTLPKKA

-57 SEMFGTAG
+57 RQMFGTAG

-70 SQVAVYDYIPDPAE
+70 SQVAVYDYIPNPAD
-84 NLQRYAIHYSLGKID
+84 NLQQYAIHYSLGKID

-114 NIDIPEQKIQ
+114 NIDIPEQQIQ
-124 IPTVDFTQSKTI
+124 IPTVDLTQTQTI
-136 LEKQSGQTVSS
+136 LENLGGQTVSS
-147 NYEISVPVEVSLD
+147 NYEVSVPVEVSLD

-170 KKLVVQEGFLK
+170 KKLVVEKGSLN
-181 IQASNFNGV
+181 IRASNFNGV

-203 IGDED
+203 IGGESIPV
-208 KEVTP
+208 KP

-222 DLTGVTLIDTKDNG
+222 DLTEVTLIDTKDNG
-236 GFKISGDVNLSGG
+236 GFTISGDVKLTGG
-249 TVPDGGIKIEITGNI
+249 TVPDGGIKIEITGSIN
-264 DTIKSVSVELPEDVT
+264 TIKSVSVKLPEDVT
-279 EQLERN
+279 KQLEKTID
-285 VAVDVTE
+285 VDVTE
-292 MAKSVSSVTFNT
+292 MAKSVSSVTFNK

-315 PEGNEFDVSVAS
+315 PKGNEFDVSVAS
-327 APLGLENLEQEI
+327 APLGLSKTENTETIDKPRQDV
-339 SSGEQSVN
+339 S
-347 FFTAKNKTLTMD
+347 FTVQGKPLAMNSLTD
-359 SLKTGESY
+359 NT
-367 KLPFTV
+367 LPFTV
-373 SVGLPKDND
+373 SVGLPKDTTD
-382 GYYRFVNVKAGETY
+382 QQFYRFVNVEAGETY
-396 TIGAQLKG
+396 TIGAQLKA
-404 VLDWSEVSIK
+404 VLDWSKVSIK

-427 EMSGIDLSSLKTTMD
+427 EMGGIDLSSLKTTMD
-442 ELFPDQPISSQIEF
+442 ELFPDQPVSDQIEF

-465 TKPTGDILN
+465 TKPTGDFEFLKDIK
-474 GIEASGVIQMT
+474 AS
-485 YTNKDGNN
+485 
-493 KIVLVGNSD
+493 
-502 GSAGEIKLVEKGPAL
+502 GEIKMRYSGKEVILLDKNGEINLVDEGPAL

-532 VKENKV
+532 VEAGKV
-538 SAEIDK
+538 SAKIDK
-544 EEVSGMLNDYP
+544 EKVSAMLNDYP

-574 SVSKK
+574 SVSKEA
-579 DIDDI
+579 IDDI
-584 NESGG
+584 NKNGG

-603 RIKLRGDAVTINMKP
+603 KIKLPEGAVTINMKP
-618 VENDLLNRNGVS
+618 VENDLLSRNGVS

-659 LTVKVKNTPKETSNG
+659 LTVKVKNTPTETSNG
-674 MSIESIEAATF
+674 MSKEDATF
-685 EYELEELVASGSQT
+685 EYVPEELVASGSQT
-699 LKIEIKGS
+699 LKIEIEGS

-721 EITVKLTGEKEKDSD
+721 EITVELTGEKEKDSGD
-736 DKYVVKIPREA
+736 DKYYVKIPREA

>member
-16 LIGCGNFTLPKKA
+16 LIGCSNFTLPKKA

-46 ALKDYFSIEEL
+46 ALKEYFSIEEL
-57 SEMFGTAG
+57 RKMFDTAG

-70 SQVAVYDYIPDPAE
+70 SQVAVYDYIPNPAE
-84 NLQRYAIHYSLGKID
+84 NLQQYAIHYSLGKID

-114 NIDIPEQKIQ
+114 NIDIPEQKIE
-124 IPTVDFTQSKTI
+124 IPTVDLTQTQPI
-136 LEKQSGQTVSS
+136 LDKMGGQTVSS
-147 NYEISVPVEVSLD
+147 NYNVSVPVEVSLD

-170 KKLVVQEGFLK
+170 EKLVVQKGSLN
-181 IQASNFNGV
+181 IRASNFAGV
-190 SFKVDSGNPLTLT
+190 SFNVDEEKLLTLT
-203 IGDED
+203 IGDKSILVE
-208 KEVTP
+208 P

-236 GFKISGDVNLSGG
+236 GFKISGDVKLTGG
-249 TVPDGGIKIEITGNI
+249 TVPDGGIKIEITGSI
-264 DTIKSVSVELPEDVT
+264 DTIKSVSVKLPEDVT
-279 EQLERN
+279 KQLERN
-285 VAVDVTE
+285 VAVDMTE
-292 MAKSVSSVTFNT
+292 MAKSVSSVTFNK

-327 APLGLENLEQEI
+327 APLWSENLKQEI
-339 SSGEQSVN
+339 SYGEQSVD
-347 FFTAKNKTLTMD
+347 FTAENKKLTMD

-367 KLPFTV
+367 TLPFTV
-373 SVGLPKDND
+373 SVGLPKDTTD
-382 GYYRFVNVKAGETY
+382 QQFYCFTGVEAGKTY

-414 QSAFAGEGSPLKG
+414 QSAFAGADSPLKG
-427 EMSGIDLSSLKTTMD
+427 KMDDIDLSSLKTTMD
-442 ELFPDQPISSQIEF
+442 ELFPDQPVSSQIEF

-465 TKPTGDILN
+465 TKPTGNFEFLKDIK
-474 GIEASGVIQMT
+474 AF
-485 YTNKDGNN
+485 
-493 KIVLVGNSD
+493 
-502 GSAGEIKLVEKGPAL
+502 GEIKMRYSGKEVILLDKNDEINLVDEGPAL

-544 EEVSGMLNDYP
+544 DKEMVSAMLNAYP

-561 YDVKITGAGNEDI
+561 YDVEITGAGSGDI

-603 RIKLRGDAVTINMKP
+603 KIKLPEGDVTINMKP
-618 VENDLLNRNGVS
+618 VENDLLSRNGVS

-674 MSIESIEAATF
+674 MSIEDATF
-685 EYELEELVASGSQT
+685 EYEPEELVASGSQT
-699 LKIEIKGS
+699 LKIEIEGS

-721 EITVKLTGEKEKDSD
+721 EITVELTGEKDDNSD
-736 DKYVVKIPREA
+736 DRYVKIPREA

>member
-1 MTRILKTVGAVVLLT
+1 MTRILKTVGAVLLLT
-16 LIGCGNFTLPKKA
+16 LIGCSNFTLPKKA

-57 SEMFGTAG
+57 RKMFDTAG

-84 NLQRYAIHYSLGKID
+84 NLQQYAIHYSLGKID
-99 LDVGSYLEDTNFDDI
+99 FNVGSYLEDTNFDDI

-124 IPTVDFTQSKTI
+124 IPTVDFTQTRSI
-136 LEKQSGQTVSS
+136 LENQSGQEIIS
-147 NYEISVPVEVSLD
+147 NWPVSVPVKVSLD

-170 KKLVVQEGFLK
+170 KKLVVREGSLK
-181 IQASNFNGV
+181 IQASNFDGV
-190 SFKVDSGNPLTLT
+190 SFKVDEGNNPLTLT

-208 KEVTP
+208 REVEP
-213 SEDGKSGTF
+213 SEDGNSGTF
-222 DLTGVTLIDTKDNG
+222 DLTGVTLIDTTDNE
-236 GFKISGDVNLSGG
+236 GFQISGDVKLTGG
-249 TVPDGGIKIEITGNI
+249 TVPDGGIKIEITGSI
-264 DTIKSVSVELPEDVT
+264 VTIESVSVELPEDVT
-279 EQLERN
+279 GQLEKIID
-285 VAVDVTE
+285 VDVTE
-292 MAKSVSSVTFNT
+292 MAKSVSSVTFNK
-304 VGAEGTFYSTL
+304 VGAEGTFCSTL

-327 APLGLENLEQEI
+327 APLG
-339 SSGEQSVN
+339 VN
-347 FFTAKNKTLTMD
+347 NTETIDEPEKDVSFTETEKTLTMD

-367 KLPFTV
+367 TLPFTV

-396 TIGAQLKG
+396 TIGAQLKA
-404 VLDWSEVSIK
+404 VLDWSKVSIK
-414 QSAFAGEGSPLKG
+414 QSVFDGADSPLKG
-427 EMSGIDLSSLKTTMD
+427 EMSGINLSSLRNTMD

-465 TKPTGDILN
+465 TKPTGNFEFLKDIK
-474 GIEASGVIQMT
+474 AS
-485 YTNKDGNN
+485 
-493 KIVLVGNSD
+493 
-502 GSAGEIKLVEKGPAL
+502 GEIKMRYSGKEEILLDKDKTINLVEEGPAL

-544 EEVSGMLNDYP
+544 EKVSAMLNAYP

-561 YDVKITGAGNEDI
+561 YDVGITGADSGDI

-579 DIDDI
+579 DIDNI
-584 NESGG
+584 NDNGG

-603 RIKLRGDAVTINMKP
+603 KIKLRDDAVTINMKP
-618 VENDLLNRNGVS
+618 VDKDLLNRDGVS

-659 LTVKVKNTPKETSNG
+659 LTVKVKNTPKEFSNG
-674 MSIESIEAATF
+674 MNIEDATF

-736 DKYVVKIPREA
+736 DKYVIKIPREA

>member
-16 LIGCGNFTLPKKA
+16 LIGCSNFTLPKKA

-46 ALKDYFSIEEL
+46 ALKEYFSIEEL

-70 SQVAVYDYIPDPAE
+70 SQVAVYDYIPNPAE
-84 NLQRYAIHYSLGKID
+84 NLQQYAIHYSLGKID

-114 NIDIPEQKIQ
+114 NIDIPEQKIE
-124 IPTVDFTQSKTI
+124 IPTVDLTQTQPI
-136 LEKQSGQTVSS
+136 LKELGGQTVSS
-147 NYEISVPVEVSLD
+147 NYNVSVPVEVSLD

-170 KKLVVQEGFLK
+170 EKLVVQEGFLK
-181 IQASNFNGV
+181 IEASNFDGV

-203 IGDED
+203 IGGESIPV
-208 KEVTP
+208 EP
-213 SEDGKSGTF
+213 SEDGESGTF
-222 DLTGVTLIDTKDNG
+222 DLAGVTLIDTKDNE
-236 GFKISGDVNLSGG
+236 GFRISGNVKLTGG
-249 TVPDGGIKIEITGNI
+249 TVPDGGIKIEITGSI
-264 DTIKSVSVELPEDVT
+264 DTIKSVFVELPEDVT
-279 EQLERN
+279 EQLEKTID
-285 VAVDVTE
+285 VDVTE
-292 MAKSVSSVTFNT
+292 MAKSVSSVMFNK

-327 APLGLENLEQEI
+327 APLWSEILEQEI

-347 FFTAKNKTLTMD
+347 LTAENKTLTMD

-367 KLPFTV
+367 TLPFIV
-373 SVGLPKDND
+373 SVGLPKDSD
-382 GYYRFVNVKAGETY
+382 GYYRFVNVKAGKTY
-396 TIGAQLKG
+396 TIGAQLKA
-404 VLDWSEVSIK
+404 VLDWSKVSIK
-414 QSAFAGEGSPLKG
+414 QSAFAGAADSPLKG

-442 ELFPDQPISSQIEF
+442 ELFPDQPISDQIEF

-474 GIEASGVIQMT
+474 NIEASGVIKMT
-485 YTNKDGNN
+485 YTNKGGNN
-493 KIVLVGNSD
+493 EIFLVGNSD
-502 GSAGEIKLVEKGPAL
+502 GSAGRIKLVEKGPAL
-517 PESSDKPYTQDLDKA
+517 PESSNKPYTQDLDKA

-544 EEVSGMLNDYP
+544 ETVSAMLNDYP

-574 SVSKK
+574 TVKK
-579 DIDDI
+579 EDIDKI
-584 NESGG
+584 NASGG

-603 RIKLRGDAVTINMKP
+603 KIKLRGDAVTINMKP
-618 VENDLLNRNGVS
+618 VDKDLLDRNGVS

-659 LTVKVKNTPKETSNG
+659 LTVKVKNTPAETSNG
-674 MSIESIEAATF
+674 MSKEDATF
-685 EYELEELVASGSQT
+685 EYEPEELVASGSQT
-699 LKIEIKGS
+699 LKIEIEGS

-721 EITVKLTGEKEKDSD
+721 EITVELTGEKDDNSD
-736 DKYVVKIPREA
+736 DRYVKIPREA

>member
-46 ALKDYFSIEEL
+46 ALKDYFSIQKMQ
-57 SEMFGTAG
+57 EMFGGG
-65 EENSS
+65 EGDAS
-70 SQVAVYDYIPDPAE
+70 SQVAVYDYIPNPEE

-124 IPTVDFTQSKTI
+124 IPTVDLTQTQTI
-136 LEKQSGQTVSS
+136 LKDQSGHTVSN
-147 NYEISVPVEVSLD
+147 NYEVSVPVEVSLD

-170 KKLVVQEGFLK
+170 KKLVVREGSLN
-181 IQASNFNGV
+181 IRASNFDGV
-190 SFKVDSGNPLTLT
+190 SFKVDPGNPLTLT
-203 IGDED
+203 IGDEK
-208 KEVTP
+208 KEVKP
-213 SEDGKSGTF
+213 SEDGKTGTF

-236 GFKISGDVNLSGG
+236 GFKISGDVKLTGG
-249 TVPDGGIKIEITGNI
+249 TVPDGGIKIEITGSI
-264 DTIKSVSVELPEDVT
+264 VTIESVSVKLPEDVT

-292 MAKSVSSVTFNT
+292 MAKSVSSVTFNK

-315 PEGNEFDVSVAS
+315 PEGNEFYVSVKS
-327 APLGLENLEQEI
+327 DRLGLEILEREI
-339 SSGEQSVN
+339 SSGEQSVD
-347 FFTAKNKTLTMD
+347 FTEGNKTLTMD
-359 SLKTGESY
+359 SLTDN

-373 SVGLPKDND
+373 SVRLPKDTTD
-382 GYYRFVNVKAGETY
+382 PQFYYFTGVEAGKTY
-396 TIGAQLKG
+396 KIGARLKG
-404 VLDWSEVSIK
+404 VLDWSKVSIK
-414 QSAFAGEGSPLKG
+414 QSAFDGAGSPLKG
-427 EMSGIDLSSLKTTMD
+427 EMSDIDLSSLKTTMD

-456 TEIGIYPFI
+456 TEIGLYPFI
-465 TKPTGDILN
+465 TKPTGNFEFLKDIK
-474 GIEASGVIQMT
+474 AS
-485 YTNKDGNN
+485 
-493 KIVLVGNSD
+493 
-502 GSAGEIKLVEKGPAL
+502 GEIKMRYSGEEVILLDKNDEINLVDEGPAL

-544 EEVSGMLNDYP
+544 DKKKVSAMLNAYP

-561 YDVKITGAGNEDI
+561 YDVGITGTGNGGIRI
-574 SVSKK
+574 SK
-579 DIDDI
+579 DEIDKI
-584 NESGG
+584 NERGG

-603 RIKLRGDAVTINMKP
+603 KIKLPEGAVTINMKP
-618 VENDLLNRNGVS
+618 VENDLLNRSGVS

-659 LTVKVKNTPKETSNG
+659 LTVKVKNTPTETSNG

-685 EYELEELVASGSQT
+685 EYKPEELVASGSQT
-699 LKIEIKGS
+699 LKIEIEGS

-721 EITVKLTGEKEKDSD
+721 EITVKLTGEKEDNSD
-736 DKYVVKIPREA
+736 YRYVKIPREA

>member
-16 LIGCGNFTLPKKA
+16 LIGCSNFTLPKKA

-46 ALKDYFSIEEL
+46 ALKDYFSVQKMQ
-57 SEMFGTAG
+57 EMFGGG
-65 EENSS
+65 EGDAS
-70 SQVAVYDYIPDPAE
+70 SQVAVYDYIPNPEE

-99 LDVGSYLEDTNFDDI
+99 LDVGSYLEDTNFDKI

-124 IPTVDFTQSKTI
+124 IPTVDLTQTQTI
-136 LEKQSGQTVSS
+136 LDKMGGQTVSS
-147 NYEISVPVEVSLD
+147 NYNVSVPVEVSLD

-170 KKLVVQEGFLK
+170 KKLVVQKGSLN
-181 IQASNFNGV
+181 IRASNFAGV
-190 SFKVDSGNPLTLT
+190 SFNVDKGKPLTLT
-203 IGDED
+203 IDGKSILVE
-208 KEVTP
+208 P

-236 GFKISGDVNLSGG
+236 GFKISGDVKLTGG
-249 TVPDGGIKIEITGNI
+249 TVPDGGIKIEITGSI
-264 DTIKSVSVELPEDVT
+264 DTIKSVSVKLPEDVT
-279 EQLERN
+279 KQLERY
-285 VAVDVTE
+285 VAVDMTE
-292 MAKSVSSVTFNT
+292 MAKSVSSVTFNK

-327 APLGLENLEQEI
+327 APLWSENLKQEI
-339 SSGEQSVN
+339 SYGEQSVD
-347 FFTAKNKTLTMD
+347 FTAENKKLTMD

-367 KLPFTV
+367 TLPFTV
-373 SVGLPKDND
+373 SVGLPKDTTD
-382 GYYRFVNVKAGETY
+382 QQFYCFTGVEAGKTY

-414 QSAFAGEGSPLKG
+414 QSAFAGADSPLKG
-427 EMSGIDLSSLKTTMD
+427 KMDDIDLSSLKTTMD
-442 ELFPDQPISSQIEF
+442 ELFPDQPVSSQIEF

-465 TKPTGDILN
+465 TKPTGNFEFLKDIK
-474 GIEASGVIQMT
+474 AF
-485 YTNKDGNN
+485 
-493 KIVLVGNSD
+493 
-502 GSAGEIKLVEKGPAL
+502 GEIKMRYSGKEVILLDKNDEINLVDEGPAL

-544 EEVSGMLNDYP
+544 DKEMVSAMLNAYP

-561 YDVKITGAGNEDI
+561 YDVEITGAGSGDI

-603 RIKLRGDAVTINMKP
+603 KIKLPEGDVTINMKP
-618 VENDLLNRNGVS
+618 VENDLLSRNGVS

-674 MSIESIEAATF
+674 MSIEDATF
-685 EYELEELVASGSQT
+685 EYEPEELVASGSQT
-699 LKIEIKGS
+699 LKIEIEGS

-721 EITVKLTGEKEKDSD
+721 EITVELTGEKDDNSD
-736 DKYVVKIPREA
+736 DRYVKIPREA

>member
-57 SEMFGTAG
+57 REMFGTAG

-70 SQVAVYDYIPDPAE
+70 SQVAVYDYIPNPAE
-84 NLQRYAIHYSLGKID
+84 NLQQYAIHYSLGKID

-114 NIDIPEQKIQ
+114 NIDIPEQKIE
-124 IPTVDFTQSKTI
+124 IPTVDLTQTQTI
-136 LEKQSGQTVSS
+136 LKELGGQTVSS
-147 NYEISVPVEVSLD
+147 NYKVSVPVEVSLD

-170 KKLVVQEGFLK
+170 KKLVVQKGFLK
-181 IQASNFNGV
+181 IEASNFGGV

-203 IGDED
+203 IDGKSILVE
-208 KEVTP
+208 P

-222 DLTGVTLIDTKDNG
+222 DLTEVTLIDTKDNG
-236 GFKISGDVNLSGG
+236 GFKISGDVKLTGG
-249 TVPDGGIKIEITGNI
+249 TVPGGGIKIEITGSI

-279 EQLERN
+279 KQLERN
-285 VAVDVTE
+285 VPVDVTE
-292 MAKSVSSVTFNT
+292 MAKSVSSVTFNK

-327 APLGLENLEQEI
+327 APLGLIKTEKI
-339 SSGEQSVN
+339 DKPKKDVS
-347 FFTAKNKTLTMD
+347 FTETGKTLTMD
-359 SLKTGESY
+359 SLTDNT
-367 KLPFTV
+367 LPFTV
-373 SVGLPKDND
+373 SVGLPKDTTD
-382 GYYRFVNVKAGETY
+382 QQFYCFTGVKAGETY
-396 TIGAQLKG
+396 TIQAKLKG
-404 VLDWSEVSIK
+404 VLDWSKVSIK

-427 EMSGIDLSSLKTTMD
+427 ERGGIDLSSLKTTMD

-456 TEIGIYPFI
+456 TEIGLYPFI
-465 TKPTGDILN
+465 TKPTGGILN
-474 GIEASGVIQMT
+474 NIEASGVIQMT
-485 YTNKDGNN
+485 YTNGNN
-493 KIVLVGNSD
+493 KIVLVGNPD
-502 GSAGEIKLVEKGPAL
+502 GSAGKIELVEKGPAL
-517 PESSDKPYTQDLDKA
+517 PESSNKPYTQDLDKA

-538 SAEIDK
+538 SAKIDK
-544 EEVSGMLNDYP
+544 EKVSGMLNAYP

-561 YDVKITGAGNEDI
+561 YDVEITGAGNEDI
-574 SVSKK
+574 TVKK
-579 DIDDI
+579 EDIDKI
-584 NESGG
+584 NEKGG

-603 RIKLRGDAVTINMKP
+603 KIKLRGDAVTINMKP
-618 VENDLLNRNGVS
+618 VENDLLSRDGVS

-674 MSIESIEAATF
+674 MSKEDIEDATF

-699 LKIEIKGS
+699 LKIEIEGS

-721 EITVKLTGEKEKDSD
+721 EITVKLTGEKEDNSD

>member
-46 ALKDYFSIEEL
+46 ALKDYFSIQKMQ
-57 SEMFGTAG
+57 EMFSGG

-70 SQVAVYDYIPDPAE
+70 SQVAVYDYIPNPAD

-99 LDVGSYLEDTNFDDI
+99 LDVGSYLEDTNFDNI
-114 NIDIPEQKIQ
+114 NIDIPEQKIE
-124 IPTVDFTQSKTI
+124 IPIVDLTQTQTI
-136 LEKQSGQTVSS
+136 LDKMGGQTVSS
-147 NYEISVPVEVSLD
+147 NYNVSVPVEVSLD

-170 KKLVVQEGFLK
+170 EKLVVQEGFLK
-181 IQASNFNGV
+181 IQASNFEGV
-190 SFKVDSGNPLTLT
+190 SFKVDSENLLTLT

-208 KEVTP
+208 KEVKP

-249 TVPDGGIKIEITGNI
+249 TVPDGGIKIEITGSI
-264 DTIKSVSVELPEDVT
+264 VTIESVSVELPEDVT

-285 VAVDVTE
+285 VAVDMTE
-292 MAKSVSSVTFNT
+292 MAKSVSSVTFNK

-315 PEGNEFDVSVAS
+315 PEGNEFYVSVKSDRLGLSKTETIDEPKKDVS
-327 APLGLENLEQEI
+327 
-339 SSGEQSVN
+339 
-347 FFTAKNKTLTMD
+347 FTATEKKLTMD
-359 SLKTGESY
+359 SLKRGESY
-367 KLPFTV
+367 TLPFTV
-373 SVGLPKDND
+373 SVGLPKDSD

-396 TIGAQLKG
+396 TIQARLEA

-414 QSAFAGEGSPLKG
+414 QSAFAGEGSRPLKG
-427 EMSGIDLSSLKTTMD
+427 EMGGIDLSSLKTTMD
-442 ELFPDQPISSQIEF
+442 ELFPDQPVSDQIEF

-474 GIEASGVIQMT
+474 NIEASGVIQMT

-493 KIVLVGNSD
+493 KIDLVGNSD
-502 GSAGEIKLVEKGPAL
+502 GSAGKIKLVEEGPAL

-532 VKENKV
+532 VEAGKV
-538 SAEIDK
+538 SAKIDK
-544 EEVSGMLNDYP
+544 EKVSGMLNAYP

-561 YDVKITGAGNEDI
+561 YDVGITGTGNEDI
-574 SVSKK
+574 SVSKEK
-579 DIDDI
+579 IDKI

-603 RIKLRGDAVTINMKP
+603 KIKLPEGAVTINMKP

-659 LTVKVKNTPKETSNG
+659 LTVKVKNTPTETSNG

-685 EYELEELVASGSQT
+685 EYEPEELVASGSQT
-699 LKIEIKGS
+699 LKIEIEGS

-721 EITVKLTGEKEKDSD
+721 EITVKLTGEKEDNSE
-736 DKYVVKIPREA
+736 DKYVKIPREA

>member
-70 SQVAVYDYIPDPAE
+70 SQVAVYDYIPNPAE
-84 NLQRYAIHYSLGKID
+84 NLQQYAIHYSLGKID
-99 LDVGSYLEDTNFDDI
+99 LDVGSYLEDTNFDEI

-124 IPTVDFTQSKTI
+124 IPTVDFTQTQII
-136 LEKQSGQTVSS
+136 LEELGGKPVSS
-147 NYEISVPVEVSLD
+147 NYNVSVPVEVSLD

-203 IGDED
+203 IGGKSILVD
-208 KEVTP
+208 P

-222 DLTGVTLIDTKDNG
+222 NLAEAALIDTKDNG
-236 GFKISGDVNLSGG
+236 GFKIDGNVNLSGG
-249 TVPDGGIKIEITGNI
+249 TVPAGGIKIEITCNI
-264 DTIKSVSVELPEDVT
+264 DTIESVSVELPEDVT

-292 MAKSVSSVTFNT
+292 MAKSVSSVTFNK

-315 PEGNEFDVSVAS
+315 PKGNEFDVSVKS
-327 APLGLENLEQEI
+327 DPLGL
-339 SSGEQSVN
+339 
-347 FFTAKNKTLTMD
+347 KNNTETIDEPEKDVSFPATKKTLTMD

-367 KLPFTV
+367 TLPFAV

-396 TIGAQLKG
+396 TIQARLKA
-404 VLDWSEVSIK
+404 VLDWSKVSIK

-442 ELFPDQPISSQIEF
+442 ELFPDQPVSDQIEF

-474 GIEASGVIQMT
+474 NIEASGVIQMT

-502 GSAGEIKLVEKGPAL
+502 GSAGKIKLVEEGPAL

-532 VKENKV
+532 VEAGKV
-538 SAEIDK
+538 SAKIDK
-544 EEVSGMLNDYP
+544 EKVSGMLNAYP

-561 YDVKITGAGNEDI
+561 YDVGITGTGNEDI
-574 SVSKK
+574 SVSKEK
-579 DIDDI
+579 IDKI

-659 LTVKVKNTPKETSNG
+659 LTVKVKNTPTETSNG

-685 EYELEELVASGSQT
+685 EYDPDELVASGSQT

-736 DKYVVKIPREA
+736 DKYVIKIPREA

>member
-16 LIGCGNFTLPKKA
+16 FIGCSNFTLPKKA

-70 SQVAVYDYIPDPAE
+70 SQVAVYDYIPNPED

-114 NIDIPEQKIQ
+114 NIDIPEQTIQ
-124 IPTVDFTQSKTI
+124 IPTVDLTQTQTI
-136 LEKQSGQTVSS
+136 LKELGGQTVSS
-147 NYEISVPVEVSLD
+147 NYKVSVPVEVSLD

-181 IQASNFNGV
+181 IEASNFGGV

-203 IGDED
+203 IDGKSILVE
-208 KEVTP
+208 P

-222 DLTGVTLIDTKDNG
+222 DLTEVTLIDTKDNG
-236 GFKISGDVNLSGG
+236 GFKISGDVKLTGG
-249 TVPDGGIKIEITGNI
+249 TVPGGGIKIEITGSI

-279 EQLERN
+279 EQLEKTID
-285 VAVDVTE
+285 VDVTE
-292 MAKSVSSVTFNT
+292 MAKSVSSVTFNK

-327 APLGLENLEQEI
+327 APLWSENLKQEI
-339 SSGEQSVN
+339 SYGEQSVD
-347 FFTAKNKTLTMD
+347 FTAENKKLTMD

-367 KLPFTV
+367 TLPFTV
-373 SVGLPKDND
+373 SVGLPKDTTD
-382 GYYRFVNVKAGETY
+382 QQFYCFTGVEAGKTY

-404 VLDWSEVSIK
+404 VLDWSKVSIK
-414 QSAFAGEGSPLKG
+414 QSAFAGADSPLKG
-427 EMSGIDLSSLKTTMD
+427 KMDDIDLSSLKTTMD
-442 ELFPDQPISSQIEF
+442 ELFPDQPVSSQIEF

-465 TKPTGDILN
+465 TKPTGNFEFLKDIK
-474 GIEASGVIQMT
+474 AF
-485 YTNKDGNN
+485 
-493 KIVLVGNSD
+493 
-502 GSAGEIKLVEKGPAL
+502 GEIKMRYSGKEVILLDKNDEINLVDEGPAL

-544 EEVSGMLNDYP
+544 DKEMVSAMLNAYP

-561 YDVKITGAGNEDI
+561 YDVGITGTGNEDI
-574 SVSKK
+574 SVSKEE
-579 DIDDI
+579 IDKI

-603 RIKLRGDAVTINMKP
+603 KIKLPEGDVTINMKP
-618 VENDLLNRNGVS
+618 VENDLLSRNGVS

-674 MSIESIEAATF
+674 MSIEDATF
-685 EYELEELVASGSQT
+685 EYEPEELVASGSQT
-699 LKIEIKGS
+699 LKIEIEGS

-721 EITVKLTGEKEKDSD
+721 EITVELTGEKDDNSD
-736 DKYVVKIPREA
+736 DRYVKIPREA

>member
-16 LIGCGNFTLPKKA
+16 LIGCSNFTLPKKA

-46 ALKDYFSIEEL
+46 ALKEYFSIEEL
-57 SEMFGTAG
+57 GKMFGTAG

-70 SQVAVYDYIPDPAE
+70 SQVAVYDYIPNPEE

-124 IPTVDFTQSKTI
+124 IPTVDLTQTQTI
-136 LEKQSGQTVSS
+136 LKDQSGHTVSN
-147 NYEISVPVEVSLD
+147 NYEVSVPVEVSLD

-170 KKLVVQEGFLK
+170 KKLVVREGSLN
-181 IQASNFNGV
+181 IRASNFDGV
-190 SFKVDSGNPLTLT
+190 SFKVDPGNPLTLT
-203 IGDED
+203 IGDEK
-208 KEVTP
+208 KEVKP
-213 SEDGKSGTF
+213 SEDGKTGTF

-236 GFKISGDVNLSGG
+236 GFKISGDVKLTGG
-249 TVPDGGIKIEITGNI
+249 TVPDGGIKIEITGSI
-264 DTIKSVSVELPEDVT
+264 VTIESVSVKLPEDVT

-292 MAKSVSSVTFNT
+292 MAKSVSSVTFNK

-315 PEGNEFDVSVAS
+315 PEGNEFYVSVKS
-327 APLGLENLEQEI
+327 DRLGLEILEREI
-339 SSGEQSVN
+339 SSGEQSVD
-347 FFTAKNKTLTMD
+347 FTEGNKTLTMD
-359 SLKTGESY
+359 SLTDN

-373 SVGLPKDND
+373 SVRLPKDTTD
-382 GYYRFVNVKAGETY
+382 PQFYYFTGVEAGKTY
-396 TIGAQLKG
+396 KIGARLKG
-404 VLDWSEVSIK
+404 VLDWSKVSIK
-414 QSAFAGEGSPLKG
+414 QSAFDGAGSPLKG
-427 EMSGIDLSSLKTTMD
+427 EMGGIDLSSLKTTMD
-442 ELFPDQPISSQIEF
+442 ELFPDQTVSDQIEF

-465 TKPTGDILN
+465 TKPTGGILN
-474 GIEASGVIQMT
+474 NIEASGVIQMT
-485 YTNKDGNN
+485 YTNKDGNK

-502 GSAGEIKLVEKGPAL
+502 GSAGRIKLVEKGPAL

-532 VKENKV
+532 AEAGKV
-538 SAEIDK
+538 SAKIDK
-544 EEVSGMLNDYP
+544 EKVSAMLNAYP

-574 SVSKK
+574 TVEKK

-584 NESGG
+584 NENGG

-603 RIKLRGDAVTINMKP
+603 KIKLPEGAVTINMKP
-618 VENDLLNRNGVS
+618 VDKDLLSRNGVS

-674 MSIESIEAATF
+674 MSKEDIEDATF

-699 LKIEIKGS
+699 LKIEIEGS

-721 EITVKLTGEKEKDSD
+721 EITVKLTGEKEDNSD